1 MKSRQTNAPAIA
13 AAKAGIRALRLAAD
27 DNFQGAIVAPRD
39 RRGPGPTW
47 PRTDVAQDRRG
58 PGPTWPRTDVAQDRR
73 GPGPSPASLAMMFE
87 LPCRK

>member
-1 MKSRQTNAPAIA
+1 MKSRQTNAPAVA
-13 AAKAGIRALRLAAD
+13 AAKAGYSGSPAGRGRQFSGG
-27 DNFQGAIVAPRD
+27 NCGA
-39 RRGPGPTW
+39 
-47 PRTDVAQDRRG
+47 RTDVVQDRRG